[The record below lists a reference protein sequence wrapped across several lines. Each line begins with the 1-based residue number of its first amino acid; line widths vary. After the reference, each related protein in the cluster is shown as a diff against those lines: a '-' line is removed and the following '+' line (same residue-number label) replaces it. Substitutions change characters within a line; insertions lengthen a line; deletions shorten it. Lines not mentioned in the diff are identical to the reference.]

1 MHTADGFRWEVL
13 LLAGDPAKPEHGA
26 KYHPDTQKVGNW
38 LAAPDNCTFDNRGRL
53 WITTDQG
60 SSQRTTGILE
70 LASGRIT
77 LSGNREGTAPV
88 TIDDFQRLSIDGKD
102 VKLSAPGKG
111 HVENLK
117 LFAQALAGQTDGTG
131 DTRATIASTAAALAA
146 VQSLAQRTVVPVD
159 SRVGSAPFVS

>member
-1 MHTADGFRWEVL
+1 MSLRFADGSI
-13 LLAGDPAKPEHGA
+13 ATITYAEHGHA
-26 KYHPDTQKVGNW
+26 STSKERLDILG
-38 LAAPDNCTFDNRGRL
+38 RGH
-53 WITTDQG
+53 T
-60 SSQRTTGILE
+60 
-70 LASGRIT
+70 
-77 LSGNREGTAPV
+77 V